1 MAVTGAAAPGAS
13 LRDAVRAEQVR
24 LLYATALGMYATLLA
39 GVCISALFVF
49 QGVMKP
55 WGAVLWLGVMAAHIT
70 VRMFAR
76 RAFKASPT
84 ADVDWQA
91 WANRF
96 TAGAAVAGVTWGIGG
111 VFIMPLAGFDLQML
125 FILTVTSIVYAT
137 LSAFASWFPAFLAFE
152 VTAIAPVGIW
162 CALQG
167 DVRHL
172 TVALCCLI
180 WLPAVSILAR
190 RHERALTRSL
200 TLQLENAALADDL
213 RAQKVMVEQ
222 ASLAKSRFL
231 ATASHDLRQPV
242 HALGMFIGALRSHSL
257 PPRSVSLIDHIDASV
272 GSLDSL
278 FTSLLDISKLDAGV
292 VEGHPAHVPV
302 EPLLARIFRDL
313 EGEAAAKTIELSLV
327 PTSLA
332 VRSDPI
338 LLERILRNLIGNA
351 VRYTQ
356 KGRVLVGCRRLGANQ
371 VALEVWDT
379 GPGIAEDQREAV
391 FEEFYQL
398 SNPDRDRTKGLGLG
412 LAIVRR
418 LSAILGHGM
427 SFDSWPG
434 QGSVFRLTAQRAAA
448 TEAQVDPPEPQ
459 ALADP
464 KPGLILAIDDE
475 AAIRT
480 AMAELLRSWGHQVIA
495 AASGA
500 DALAALA
507 AAGAKPDLIICDYR
521 LQGGEDGVGAIRRL
535 TAVFGADTPAIL
547 LTGDTAA
554 DRIREAQAS
563 GYPLLHKPLAHARL
577 RATVTNLL
585 RQARRSAEPM
595 ETSGA

>member
-1 MAVTGAAAPGAS
+1 MAVTDAAQPGAS

-49 QGVMKP
+49 EGVMKP
-55 WGAVLWLGVMAAHIT
+55 WAAALWLGVMAAHIT
-70 VRMFAR
+70 VRMFVR
-76 RAFKASPT
+76 RAFRSSPT
-84 ADVDWQA
+84 AAVEWRA

-96 TAGAAVAGVTWGIGG
+96 TLGAAVAGVTWGIGG
-111 VFIMPLAGFDLQML
+111 VLIMPLAGFDLQML

-152 VTAIAPVGIW
+152 VTAIAPVGVW

-172 TVALCCLI
+172 TVALCCMI

-190 RHERALTRSL
+190 RHERALARSL

-213 RAQKVMVEQ
+213 RAQKGMVEQ

-242 HALGMFIGALRSHSL
+242 HALGMFIGALRSHRL
-257 PPRSVSLIDHIDASV
+257 PPRSVTLIDHIDASV

-292 VEGHPAHVPV
+292 VEGHPVHVPV
-302 EPLLARIFRDL
+302 EPLLARILRDL
-313 EGEAAAKTIELSLV
+313 EGEAAAKAIELSLV

-356 KGRVLVGCRRLGANQ
+356 AGRVLVGCRRLGGNH
-371 VALEVWDT
+371 VGLEVWDT

-398 SNPDRDRTKGLGLG
+398 SNPDRDRAKGLGLG

-418 LSAILGHGM
+418 LTDILGHRL
-427 SFDSWPG
+427 SLDSRPG
-434 QGSVFRLTAQRAAA
+434 RGSVFRLAMPRAAA
-448 TEAQVDPPEPQ
+448 AEAAAQAPEASA
-459 ALADP
+459 ALTSADP
-464 KPGLILAIDDE
+464 RAGVIVAIDDE

-480 AMAELLRSWGHQVIA
+480 AMAELLRSWGHRVIA
-495 AASGA
+495 VGGGEEAFAR
-500 DALAALA
+500 LAAE
-507 AAGAKPDLIICDYR
+507 GVIPDMIVCDYR
-521 LQGGEDGVGAIRRL
+521 LPGGEDGVAVIRRL
-535 TAVFGADTPAIL
+535 QAAYGADLPAIL
-547 LTGDTAA
+547 VTGDTAA

-563 GYPLLHKPLAHARL
+563 GYPLLHKPLSHARL
-577 RATVTNLL
+577 RATVTSLL
-585 RQARRSAEPM
+585 RQVRSDAPV
-595 ETSGA
+595 A